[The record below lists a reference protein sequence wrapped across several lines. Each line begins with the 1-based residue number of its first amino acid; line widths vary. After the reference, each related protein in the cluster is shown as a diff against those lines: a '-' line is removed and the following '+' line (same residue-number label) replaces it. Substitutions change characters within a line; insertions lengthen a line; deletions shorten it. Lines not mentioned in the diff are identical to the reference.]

1 MKVALYESTT
11 VATYEKNGE
20 YVTENFN
27 SLTTKSPK
35 KSELVNDVN
44 SRLELEGIDTILSIV
59 PTNTTKE
66 FYIIPDSIVL
76 NSVIKA
82 EVED

>member
-11 VATYEKNGE
+11 VATYKKNGE
-20 YVTENFN
+20 FVTEKFN

-44 SRLELEGIDTILSIV
+44 SRLESEGIDTILSIV

-66 FYIIPDSIVL
+66 FYIIPDTIVL
-76 NSVIKA
+76 QNAIKV
-82 EVED
+82 EVEE

>member
-20 YVTENFN
+20 FVTEIFN
-27 SLTTKSPK
+27 SLTTKTPK
-35 KSELVNDVN
+35 KKELVNDVN
-44 SRLELEGIDTILSIV
+44 SRLESEGIDTILSIV

-66 FYIIPDSIVL
+66 FYIIPDTIVL
-76 NSVIKA
+76 QNAVKV

>member
-1 MKVALYESTT
+1 MKVVLYESKT
-11 VATYEKNGE
+11 VATYEKNGK
-20 YVTENFN
+20 YVTEKFN

-44 SRLELEGIDTILSIV
+44 SRLESEGIDKILSIV
-59 PTNTTKE
+59 PINTTKE
-66 FYIIPDSIVL
+66 FYIIPDTIVL
-76 NSVIKA
+76 QNAIKV

>member
-11 VATYEKNGE
+11 VVTYEKNGE
-20 YVTENFN
+20 FVTEKFN

-44 SRLELEGIDTILSIV
+44 YRLEKDGIDTILSIV

-66 FYIIPDSIVL
+66 FYIIPDTIVL
-76 NSVIKA
+76 QNAIKV

>member
-20 YVTENFN
+20 FVTEKFN
-27 SLTTKSPK
+27 SLTTKSPNK
-35 KSELVNDVN
+35 RELVDDVN
-44 SRLELEGIDTILSIV
+44 SRLESEGIDTILSIV

-66 FYIIPDSIVL
+66 FYIIPDTIVL
-76 NSVIKA
+76 QNAIKV
-82 EVED
+82 EVEE

>member
-11 VATYEKNGE
+11 VATYKKNGE
-20 YVTENFN
+20 YVTEEFN

-35 KSELVNDVN
+35 KSELVNEVN
-44 SRLELEGIDTILSIV
+44 SRLESDGIDTILSIV

-66 FYIIPDSIVL
+66 FYIIPDTIIL
-76 NSVIKA
+76 QNAIKV
-82 EVED
+82 EVEE

>member
-1 MKVALYESTT
+1 MKIALYENTT
-11 VATYEKNGE
+11 VATYKKNGE
-20 YVTENFN
+20 FVTETFN

-44 SRLELEGIDTILSIV
+44 SRLESEGIDTILSIV

-66 FYIIPDSIVL
+66 FYVIPDTIVL
-76 NSVIKA
+76 QNAIKV
-82 EVED
+82 EVEE

>member
-20 YVTENFN
+20 FVTEKFN
-27 SLTTKSPK
+27 SLTTKTPK

-44 SRLELEGIDTILSIV
+44 SRLESEGIDTILSIV

-66 FYIIPDSIVL
+66 FYIIPDTIVL
-76 NSVIKA
+76 QNAIKVK
-82 EVED
+82 VED

>member
-27 SLTTKSPK
+27 SLTTNSPK

-44 SRLELEGIDTILSIV
+44 SRLESEGIDTILSIV
-59 PTNTTKE
+59 PINTTKD
-66 FYIIPDSIVL
+66 FYIIPDTVVL
-76 NSVIKA
+76 QNAVKV

>member
-20 YVTENFN
+20 FVTEKFN
-27 SLTTKSPK
+27 SLTTNSPK

-44 SRLELEGIDTILSIV
+44 SRLESEGIDTILSIV

-66 FYIIPDSIVL
+66 FYIIPDTIVL
-76 NSVIKA
+76 QNAIKV
-82 EVED
+82 EVEE

>member
-11 VATYEKNGE
+11 LATYEKNGD
-20 YVTENFN
+20 YITEKFN

-35 KSELVNDVN
+35 KRELVNDVN
-44 SRLELEGIDTILSIV
+44 SRLESEGIDTILSII

-66 FYIIPDSIVL
+66 FYIIPDNIVL
-76 NSVIKA
+76 QNAIKV
-82 EVED
+82 EVEE

>member
-20 YVTENFN
+20 FVTEKFN

-59 PTNTTKE
+59 PTLQKSFISFQTLLYYKMQ
-66 FYIIPDSIVL
+66 L
-76 NSVIKA
+76 K
-82 EVED
+82 

>member
-11 VATYEKNGE
+11 VATYKKNGE
-20 YVTENFN
+20 YVTEKFN
-27 SLTTKSPK
+27 SLTTKAPK

-44 SRLELEGIDTILSIV
+44 SRLESEGIDTILSIV

-66 FYIIPDSIVL
+66 FYIIPDTVVL
-76 NSVIKA
+76 QNAIKV

>member
-11 VATYEKNGE
+11 VATYKKNGE
-20 YVTENFN
+20 YVTEEFN
-27 SLTTKSPK
+27 SLTTNTPK

-44 SRLELEGIDTILSIV
+44 SRLESEGIDTILSIV

-66 FYIIPDSIVL
+66 FYIIPDTIVL
-76 NSVIKA
+76 QNAIKV
-82 EVED
+82 EVE

>member
-20 YVTENFN
+20 FVTEKFN
-27 SLTTKSPK
+27 LLTTKLPK

-44 SRLELEGIDTILSIV
+44 SRLESDGIDTILSIV
-59 PTNTTKE
+59 PINTTKE
-66 FYIIPDSIVL
+66 FYIIPDTIVL
-76 NSVIKA
+76 QNAIKV
-82 EVED
+82 EVEE

>member
-35 KSELVNDVN
+35 KRELVNDVN
-44 SRLELEGIDTILSIV
+44 SRLESEGIDTILSIV

-66 FYIIPDSIVL
+66 FYIIPDTVVL
-76 NSVIKA
+76 QNAIKV